1 MSSSRGILLRICV
14 HPEKK
19 KFGFLR
25 RDDWSGE
32 WHIHLV
38 SKPHHNEANEELERE
53 TARLFQCDT
62 RIVKG
67 EKSHHKVLE
76 IFLSEEEVQRKIR
89 QALAPTTK
97 QNKSP

>member
-1 MSSSRGILLRICV
+1 MASSHGILLRICV

-25 RDDWSGE
+25 WDAWSTE
-32 WHIHLV
+32 WHVHLV
-38 SKPHHNEANEELERE
+38 SKPQDNEANKELERE
-53 TARLFQCDT
+53 TKKLFQCET

-76 IFLSEEEVQRKIR
+76 IFLSKEKVQRTLR
-89 QALAPTTK
+89 QATAAK
-97 QNKSP
+97 E